1 MLERKGTKMFKFI
14 ENLMADA
21 KIRKCEKELEESDV
35 SMDDMHQLNMA
46 MKLWQEEG
54 MDAVES
60 WEQAGAMREKLSRG
74 CGQNSGLL

>member
-1 MLERKGTKMFKFI
+1 MFKFI

-54 MDAVES
+54 MDAAES
-60 WEQAGAMREKLSRG
+60 WEQSGAMREKLRV
-74 CGQNSGLL
+74 

>member
-54 MDAVES
+54 MDAVEC
-60 WEQAGAMREKLSRG
+60 WEQAGAMREKLRGG

>member
-35 SMDDMHQLNMA
+35 SMADMHQLNMA

-54 MDAVES
+54 MDAAES
-60 WEQAGAMREKLSRG
+60 WEQAGAMREKLE
-74 CGQNSGLL
+74 NETKEE

>member
-1 MLERKGTKMFKFI
+1 MFKFI

-35 SMDDMHQLNMA
+35 SMADMHQLNMA

-54 MDAVES
+54 MDAAES
-60 WEQAGAMREKLSRG
+60 WEQAGIMREKLENET
-74 CGQNSGLL
+74 QKE

>member
-35 SMDDMHQLNMA
+35 SMADMHQLNMA

-54 MDAVES
+54 MDASES
-60 WEQAGAMREKLSRG
+60 WEQAGAIREKLENET
-74 CGQNSGLL
+74 QEE